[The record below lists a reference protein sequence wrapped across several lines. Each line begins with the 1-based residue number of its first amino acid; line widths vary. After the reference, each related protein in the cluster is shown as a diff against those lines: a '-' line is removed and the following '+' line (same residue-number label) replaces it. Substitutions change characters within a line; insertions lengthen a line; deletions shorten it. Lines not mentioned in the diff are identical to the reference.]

1 MPRNFKDLRERMSLV
16 SGFVPLVQIDVMDG
30 VFVPN
35 KSWPYIKKPDPDFL
49 KILNEENSF
58 PYWEELFFEV
68 DLMVSNPAVLVPE
81 WITAGTKRL
90 IVHIE
95 SVSDPRPVFEKIKN
109 LLPVR
114 NSFLYTEIGVAINP
128 DTPNEKLEPVMEY
141 VDFVQFMGIAKIGF
155 QGQVFD
161 ERVFGKISGLRVNRP
176 NVIISVDGGVNLDTV
191 PELIKAGAN
200 RLVAGSAIF
209 ERDDVAVTIE
219 KFFGL
224 ADEAALDGDK

>member
-58 PYWEELFFEV
+58 PYWEELDFEV

-95 SVSDPRPVFEKIKN
+95 SVTDPKPVFLKI
-109 LLPVR
+109 
-114 NSFLYTEIGVAINP
+114 
-128 DTPNEKLEPVMEY
+128 
-141 VDFVQFMGIAKIGF
+141 
-155 QGQVFD
+155 
-161 ERVFGKISGLRVNRP
+161 
-176 NVIISVDGGVNLDTV
+176 
-191 PELIKAGAN
+191 
-200 RLVAGSAIF
+200 
-209 ERDDVAVTIE
+209 
-219 KFFGL
+219 
-224 ADEAALDGDK
+224 